1 MSVSSFAGF
10 LCYAIIQ
17 VLPYVVVVR
26 ILDIVLYSLQSGM
39 FKGKLVFRGSDLNE

>member
-10 LCYAIIQ
+10 LCYAIVQ

-26 ILDIVLYSLQSGM
+26 LVDIVLYSVQSGI
-39 FKGKLVFRGSDLNE
+39 FSGKLRFRGSDLNE